1 PSGQELTTEADDEG
15 NYSVDLPEN
24 EKYEGGEVIQVTAID
39 ASGNESEENEVVIED
54 KTPPTAPTVNQVTSE
69 SPQIHGRAE
78 PGSTVK
84 VTLPSGKELTTEA
97 DDEGNYI
104 VDLPENEKYEGG
116 EVLQV
121 TVTDEAGN
129 ESEVV
134 EVVIEDKIPP
144 RVPTVNQVTSEDSE
158 IHGTAEPGS
167 TVKVTL
173 PSGQEL
179 TTEADDEGNYSI
191 DLPENEKYKGG
202 EVLQVTAIDASG
214 NESEEREVVVE
225 DKTPPRVPTVN
236 QVTSEDTEVSGT
248 AEPGATVKVTL
259 PSGQELTTEADDEGN
274 YTIDLPENEKYE
286 GGEVLQVTATDEAG
300 NESEL
305 VEVVIEDKT
314 PPAVPTVNQVT
325 SEDTEIRGT
334 AEPGA
339 TVKVTLPNGQEL
351 TTEADDE
358 GNYSIDLPENEKYKG
373 GEVLQVTAID
383 ASGNESEER
392 EVVVED
398 KTPPTAPTV
407 NQVTSEDPE
416 IHGTAEPGST
426 VIIVLPNEKE
436 IKHVVDNNGHFVI
449 TLPKDGH
456 LHAGDIIMIQA
467 IDKNGNASEHVN
479 IIVKTAQTAISN
491 QADEPHKTK
500 QINHLIDETKN
511 NTIDVPDQLVKVKDK
526 DAMKNNIMSLSK
538 QNLERM
544 NQDNAALNSSNR
556 KESIQRNKQLPK
568 TGINYETHSMLLSSL
583 FVTIGTLLLLGKRRK
598 KTSSDQ

>member
-1 PSGQELTTEADDEG
+1 DDEG
-15 NYSVDLPEN
+15 NYSIDLPEN

-39 ASGNESEENEVVIED
+39 ASGNESEEREVVIEY

-69 SPQIHGRAE
+69 D
-78 PGSTVK
+78 T
-84 VTLPSGKELTTEA
+84 
-97 DDEGNYI
+97 
-104 VDLPENEKYEGG
+104 
-116 EVLQV
+116 
-121 TVTDEAGN
+121 
-129 ESEVV
+129 
-134 EVVIEDKIPP
+134 
-144 RVPTVNQVTSEDSE
+144 E
-158 IHGTAEPGS
+158 IHGTAEPEA
-167 TVKVTL
+167 TVKVIL

-179 TTEADDEGNYSI
+179 TAEADDEGNYS
-191 DLPENEKYKGG
+191 
-202 EVLQVTAIDASG
+202 
-214 NESEEREVVVE
+214 
-225 DKTPPRVPTVN
+225 
-236 QVTSEDTEVSGT
+236 
-248 AEPGATVKVTL
+248 
-259 PSGQELTTEADDEGN
+259 
-274 YTIDLPENEKYE
+274 IDLPENEKYE

-300 NESEL
+300 NESEV

-325 SEDTEIRGT
+325 SESPQVSGT

-339 TVKVTLPNGQEL
+339 TVKVTLPSGQEL
-351 TTEADDE
+351 TTEVDDE
-358 GNYSIDLPENEKYKG
+358 GNYIIDLPESEKYEG
-373 GEVLQVTAID
+373 GEVLQVTAVD
-383 ASGNESEER
+383 ASGNESEVN
-392 EVVVED
+392 EVMIED
-398 KTPPTAPTV
+398 KTPPTPPTV
-407 NQVTSEDPE
+407 NQVTSESPQVS
-416 IHGTAEPGST
+416 GTAEPGST

-436 IKHVVDNNGHFVI
+436 IKHVVDNNSHFVI

-479 IIVKTAQTAISN
+479 MIVKRAQTPISN

-544 NQDNAALNSSNR
+544 NQDNAMLNSSNR
-556 KESIQRNKQLPK
+556 KESIHRNKQLPK